1 MALRKGHGTGAGVPR
16 VEVLPADELPP
27 VTPAI
32 TVRRDRGPDG
42 RFLPGNTAARS
53 QRVRPGP
60 RGTGALKAAPDFE
73 VYERWG
79 KRYAAHRREEL
90 AQAHGGSIS
99 AGVGALVE
107 SASLALAASRYL
119 AAQAAQTGDPDLFK
133 RSSALANDARQNE
146 LAAWELASREA
157 KARPPEKHVP
167 FWLDT
172 EGEAPPPEQSASEGQ
187 PGAANGGEA

>member
-1 MALRKGHGTGAGVPR
+1 MTLRKGHGTGRGVPR
-16 VEVLPADELPP
+16 IEVLPADELPP
-27 VTPAI
+27 VTPAL
-32 TVRRDRGPDG
+32 TVRPERGPDG

-60 RGTGALKAAPDFE
+60 RGTGALKADPAFA

-79 KRYAAHRREEL
+79 KRYAAHRRGEL
-90 AQAHGGSIS
+90 AKAHGGAIS

-119 AAQAAQTGDPDLFK
+119 AALAAQTGDAELFK

-157 KARPPEKHVP
+157 KVRPKSATVP
-167 FWLDT
+167 FWLDA
-172 EGEAPPPEQSASEGQ
+172 EGEAVPEGQSATQGQ
-187 PGAANGGEA
+187 PGPANGGEA